1 MAASDQKNT
10 EIKDIPDV
18 HKQIK
23 VAARSGRLVLFIGAG
38 VSRIIGCP
46 SWDEFAHLQLK
57 DLYYEKRTINYHE
70 YTNLKTLDARK
81 LLSICR
87 QIYKEKNIKPQNM
100 ESLLAGKDDLI
111 QRFTIYDDLYSF
123 NAVYVTTNYDDYLD
137 KVAKKS
143 IVKPT
148 SIAQTSTALNAA
160 EKEIPQGTII
170 HSKEQMLISNLSN
183 GNIIHLHGSIHDEGS
198 TIVTIVDYMKHY
210 EHGSRPAILLE
221 EIFNAYT
228 VLFVGYGMEEYEIL
242 EFMINK
248 SRTSKGEVKHFMLY
262 PVFRR
267 EINLLDFHRKYYIDL
282 GIQLVPYP
290 IDENG
295 YEHLASVV
303 NEWAKQIGPVSQ
315 SQDFLEKI
323 KLIDEV
329 VS

>member
-1 MAASDQKNT
+1 MAASDQNDT

-18 HKQIK
+18 PQQII
-23 VAARSGRLVLFIGAG
+23 VAAQSGRLVLFIGAG

-57 DLYYEKRTINYHE
+57 DLYEKRAINYHE
-70 YTNLKTLDARK
+70 YTNLRTLDARK

-100 ESLLAGKDDLI
+100 ESLLAGEDDLI
-111 QRFTIYDDLYSF
+111 QRFTIYDNLYSF
-123 NAVYVTTNYDDYLD
+123 NAVNVTTNYDDYLD

-148 SIAQTSTALNAA
+148 SIVQTSTAQNVAN
-160 EKEIPQGTII
+160 KEIPQGKIV
-170 HSKEQMLISNLSN
+170 HSKEHLLISNLSN
-183 GNIIHLHGSIHDEGS
+183 GNIIHLHGNIHDEGS
-198 TIVTIVDYMKHY
+198 TIVTIVDYIKHY
-210 EHGSRPAILLE
+210 EPGSRPAILLE
-221 EIFNAYT
+221 EIFKAYT
-228 VLFVGYGMEEYEIL
+228 VLFVGYGLEEYEIL
-242 EFMINK
+242 EFVISK
-248 SRTSKGEVKHFMLY
+248 SHTSKGEVRHFMLY

-290 IDENG
+290 IDING
-295 YEHLASVV
+295 YEHLAAVV
-303 NEWAKQIGPVSQ
+303 REWAKQIGPVSQ
-315 SQDFLEKI
+315 PQDFLEKI